1 MTSTRRRLV
10 LWVLSALVCACLA
23 QAVVTGDGR
32 FAAVGAE
39 FFLSLLLVWIFGRER
54 VREEDL

>member
-10 LWVLSALVCACLA
+10 LWVLSALACACLA
-23 QAVVTGDGR
+23 VWVVAGDGW
-32 FAAVGAE
+32 FAAGGAE
-39 FFLSLLLVWIFGRER
+39 FFLSLLLVGMFGRER